1 MNNSKKII
9 WLVYI
14 LFETLRAVFFLVCGL
29 LGNTTAC
36 YIFTEIKKHLLPS
49 RCAMNS
55 HRLQE

>member
-9 WLVYI
+9 WLLYI
-14 LFETLRAVFFLVCGL
+14 LFETLRAVCFFGL
-29 LGNTTAC
+29 WLLSNTTAC
-36 YIFTEIKKHLLPS
+36 YIFTEIKIHLLSS